1 MQLSAAKWLLRSLW
15 KASRVNSATS
25 LLYLLLG
32 AVLGRLS
39 FVACALRLSTH
50 EARREPRL
58 QIALLKCHLRVRA
71 GTAPGISAPE
81 PRQLQAGN
89 L

>member
-32 AVLGRLS
+32 AVCP
-39 FVACALRLSTH
+39 AALHTRGAA
-50 EARREPRL
+50 EAT
-58 QIALLKCHLRVRA
+58 IALLKCHLRVRA